1 MSNTTILPESVR
13 NVNIAAIVFEAIE
26 ESMPN
31 RTEELCQIMKQV
43 RPLISRELYSDL
55 EFAVNTAISQA
66 TEDGFTAGWELRAK
80 A

>member
-1 MSNTTILPESVR
+1 MSNTTILPENVR

-31 RTEELCQIMKQV
+31 RTEELCQVMKRV
-43 RPLISRELYSDL
+43 RPLISRELFSDL
-55 EFAVNTAISQA
+55 EFAVNTAIGTA
-66 TEDGFTAGWELRAK
+66 TEDGFHAGWELRAK

>member
-1 MSNTTILPESVR
+1 MSNTTILPESIR

-31 RTEELCQIMKQV
+31 RTEELCQIMKRV

-55 EFAVNTAISQA
+55 EFAVNTAISTA
-66 TEDGFTAGWELRAK
+66 MEDGFTAGWELRAK